1 MCGKAGLP
9 PCLGAP
15 PPSNYPLC
23 TLPLFPLAFARPM
36 AGVRARADDGYI
48 FTCCTLIV
56 LFLLVKYSPRD
67 NQSIEK
73 RGMVCSE
80 CVLQMASQATL
91 TALMSGSVYAS
102 LAYCCWM
109 VFARFQLS
117 GPLRESPPGTPL
129 LGPLPAP
136 PTFSRNYLPLTL
148 LPPQAW
154 MPRLVAEKVSS
165 FAQVRCI
172 PPTGTALISCN
183 TGLCM
188 APRRC
193 LQKPA
198 LPT

>member
-1 MCGKAGLP
+1 MFHAVLDPLTDDNAELCNEGLEWKSREEFVCIEDRMCGKAGLP

-91 TALMSGSVYAS
+91 TALMSGSVYALS
-102 LAYCCWM
+102 L
-109 VFARFQLS
+109 
-117 GPLRESPPGTPL
+117 
-129 LGPLPAP
+129 
-136 PTFSRNYLPLTL
+136 
-148 LPPQAW
+148 
-154 MPRLVAEKVSS
+154 
-165 FAQVRCI
+165 I
-172 PPTGTALISCN
+172 HI
-183 TGLCM
+183 
-188 APRRC
+188 
-193 LQKPA
+193 
-198 LPT
+198 